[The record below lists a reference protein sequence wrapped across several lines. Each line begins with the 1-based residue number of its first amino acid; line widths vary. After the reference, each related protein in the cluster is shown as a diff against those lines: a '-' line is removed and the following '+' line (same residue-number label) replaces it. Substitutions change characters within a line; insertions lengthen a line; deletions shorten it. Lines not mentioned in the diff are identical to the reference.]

1 MLKSKSKIIVIS
13 GATASGKSAVAIQIA
28 KIYNGAIIN
37 ADSLQIYRDLP
48 ILSAQPTAE
57 NFKEVEHFL
66 YSRLSLDSFCE
77 ALIAAAVGA
86 PSEPGLRIR
95 SPEPALIRLR
105 FA

>member
-13 GATASGKSAVAIQIA
+13 GATASGKSQVAMQIA

-57 NFKEVEHFL
+57 NLKEVKHFL
-66 YSRLSLDSFCE
+66 YG
-77 ALIAAAVGA
+77 I
-86 PSEPGLRIR
+86 
-95 SPEPALIRLR
+95 
-105 FA
+105 